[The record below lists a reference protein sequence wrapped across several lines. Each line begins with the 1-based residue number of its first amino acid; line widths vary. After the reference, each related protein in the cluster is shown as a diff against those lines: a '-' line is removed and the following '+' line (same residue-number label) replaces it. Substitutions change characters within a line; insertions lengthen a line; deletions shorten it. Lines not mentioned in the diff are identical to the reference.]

1 MAYTARYAWWL
12 LIILFSLIIV
22 ANALVFVNLSRQSS
36 QKGFRN
42 ASPDI
47 AVQFQLRY
55 VLMLSQ
61 LGMDK
66 ETVNLAVNQLLAS
79 LNEQMSQSP
88 RWETLL
94 EQAIVEAIF
103 GQGNLKATLA
113 QLSDTPSEQFSPQ
126 ERRWYSALWQLALT
140 QSLPISEVPQWVE
153 SLRPTVS
160 PLLMR
165 LVEAHLYERA
175 GESQKAQAIRSEL
188 ASSALPRMVML
199 GVLVLIGS
207 GLLFVGLGVLA
218 SYILLGKGSTLP
230 VRPYAEASPF
240 ALDPLL
246 WSLVAFLLLIASGV
260 GGMLNKLF
268 DAFGIAIPFPYLL
281 TQLTATVISL
291 GILYSLNERLEG
303 IRSVQWF
310 SAGSIIRQIGV
321 SLAGYSAFI
330 PLAVVSLC
338 CLILANPALPSEQKN
353 PILEEPPASALDFL
367 VIFLMAV
374 VLAPIVEEF
383 LFRGVLFQVLWQRT
397 GRVWLSAV
405 VSGFLFAI
413 IHPQFLAGIGPVFLL
428 GVILAMVYA
437 HTRSLLPCIL
447 MHSYNNGL
455 ITLLYWSFL
464 G

>member
-22 ANALVFVNLSRQSS
+22 ANALLFVNLFYNSP

-42 ASPDI
+42 TSPDL
-47 AVQFQLRY
+47 ATQFQLRY

-61 LGMDK
+61 LGVDK
-66 ETVNLAVNQLLAS
+66 QTVNLAVGQLLES
-79 LNEQMSQSP
+79 LNEQMSQSSL
-88 RWETLL
+88 WETVL
-94 EQAIVEAIF
+94 EKAIVEALF

-113 QLSDTPSEQFSPQ
+113 QLPEAPSEQFTPT
-126 ERRWYSALWQLALT
+126 ERRWYSALWQSILT
-140 QSLPISEVPQWVE
+140 QPLPSSEVPRWVE

-175 GESQKAQAIRSEL
+175 GDRQRAEAIRSEL
-188 ASSALPRMVML
+188 ASSALPRMLLLGML
-199 GVLVLIGS
+199 MILAG
-207 GLLFVGLGVLA
+207 GLLFVGLGVLGFYPVLA
-218 SYILLGKGSTLP
+218 KWSPLP
-230 VRPYAEASPF
+230 KRPYDQASPF

-246 WSLVAFLLLIASGV
+246 WSLVAFLLLVVSGA
-260 GGMLNKLF
+260 GGVLNDLLS
-268 DAFGIAIPFPYLL
+268 ALGVEVPSPYLL
-281 TQLTATVISL
+281 TQLTAVAISL
-291 GILYSLNERLEG
+291 GILYSLNHWLEG
-303 IRSVQWF
+303 VGSVQWF
-310 SAGSIIRQIGV
+310 SSGSTIRQVGA

-330 PLAVVSLC
+330 PLAVLSLC
-338 CLILANPALPSEQKN
+338 CLILANPALPSEQMN
-353 PILEEPPASALDFL
+353 PILEEPPGSALDFFI
-367 VIFLMAV
+367 VFFMAV

-428 GVILAMVYA
+428 GVILAIVYA

-447 MHSYNNGL
+447 LHAYNNGF
-455 ITLLYWSFL
+455 ITLLFWSVL

>member
-1 MAYTARYAWWL
+1 MAHTARYAWWL
-12 LIILFSLIIV
+12 LIVLFSLIIV
-22 ANALVFVNLSRQSS
+22 ANALVFVNLSRESS

-61 LGMDK
+61 LGIDK
-66 ETVNLAVNQLLAS
+66 KTLNLAVSQLLES
-79 LNEQMSQSP
+79 LNEQTSQSP

-94 EQAIVEAIF
+94 EQAVVEAIF
-103 GQGNLKATLA
+103 GQGNLKLTLT
-113 QLSDTPSEQFSPQ
+113 QLPDTPAEQFSPQ

-140 QSLPISEVPQWVE
+140 RSLPSSEVPHWVE

-199 GVLVLIGS
+199 GVLIIIGG

-230 VRPYAEASPF
+230 MRPYAEASPF

-246 WSLVAFLLLIASGV
+246 WSLVAFLLLVVSGV
-260 GGMLNKLF
+260 GGLLNEILS
-268 DAFGIAIPFPYLL
+268 ALGMEVPSPYLL
-281 TQLTATVISL
+281 TQLTAVAISL
-291 GILYSLNERLEG
+291 GILYSFNHRLEG
-303 IRSVQWF
+303 IGSVQWF
-310 SAGSIIRQIGV
+310 PPSSAIRQIGV

-338 CLILANPALPSEQKN
+338 CLILANPALPSEQTN
-353 PILEEPPASALDFL
+353 PVLEEPPASTMDFL

-405 VSGFLFAI
+405 LSGFLFAI

-428 GVILAMVYA
+428 GVILAIVYA

-447 MHSYNNGL
+447 MHAYNNGF
-455 ITLLYWSFL
+455 ITLLFWSFL